1 MDDDAIRALLSRLAR
16 PHPSGGEVVERAALL
31 AAGAD
36 FPQVMAWITDH
47 DGQPESAV
55 ASTATL
61 GLHGTRIAGGGEATQ
76 REPQR
81 YVLPSGSLS

>member
-1 MDDDAIRALLSRLAR
+1 MEDLEIRALLSRLAR

-47 DGQPESAV
+47 DGQPERTAD
-55 ASTATL
+55 STATL
-61 GLHGTRIAGGGEATQ
+61 GLHGTRMTGGGGSTQ
-76 REPQR
+76 RAPQR

>member
-1 MDDDAIRALLSRLAR
+1 MDDPAIRALVSRLAR

-36 FPQVMAWITDH
+36 FPQVIAWITDH
-47 DGQPESAV
+47 DGQPERTADP
-55 ASTATL
+55 TATL
-61 GLHGTRIAGGGEATQ
+61 GLHGTRIAGGGEPSQ
-76 REPQR
+76 RAPQR